1 MTRQGRAVRF
11 NEYGGLDVLGI
22 AEVDVPDPPPGEV
35 LVAVQAA
42 GTNPGEASIR
52 KGLLDSRFPATF
64 PSGQGSDLAGVV
76 DQVGDGVD
84 GFAVGDEVLGW
95 SDSRES
101 QAEFVSVPADHL
113 VAKPA
118 SVDWATAGSLFVA
131 GVTAYAAVRAV
142 GAGPGD
148 TVVVSAA
155 AGGVGSITVQ
165 LLKVRGA
172 TVIGIASESHHSW
185 LSAIGVTP
193 VSYGDGLIERIRAAA
208 PSGVDAFIDTFGPE
222 YVKLAIDLGV
232 QPERVDT
239 IIAFEAA
246 EEYGAKSEGSST
258 TSSSDVLAE
267 MVDLVASG
275 RITVPIAATY
285 PLDQVRAAYTELEK
299 RHTQGKIVLV
309 P

>member
-1 MTRQGRAVRF
+1 MARRGRAVRF
-11 NEYGGLDVLGI
+11 DEYGGLDVLSV
-22 AEVDVPDPPPGEV
+22 AEVEVPDPPPGEV
-35 LVAVQAA
+35 LVAVKAA
-42 GTNPGEASIR
+42 GTNPGEAAIR
-52 KGLLDSRFPATF
+52 QGFLESRFPATF
-64 PSGQGSDLAGVV
+64 PSGQGTDLAGVI

-84 GFAVGDEVLGW
+84 GFVVGDEIVGW
-95 SDSRES
+95 TDRRES
-101 QAEFVSVPADHL
+101 QAEYVPVPADHL

-118 SVDWATAGSLFVA
+118 SVDWAVAGSLFVA

-172 TVIGIASESHHSW
+172 TVLAIASEAHHAR
-185 LSAIGVTP
+185 LSVA
-193 VSYGDGLIERIRAAA
+193 YGTGLKERIEAVA
-208 PSGVDAFIDTFGPE
+208 PSGVDAFIDTFGPD

-232 QPERVDT
+232 PPERVDT

-246 EEYGAKSEGSST
+246 EEYGVKAEGSST
-258 TSSSDVLAE
+258 ASSSDVLGE
-267 MVDLVASG
+267 VVDLVATG
-275 RITVPIAATY
+275 RITVPIAAIY
-285 PLDQVRAAYTELEK
+285 PLDQVRAAYAELEK
-299 RHTQGKIVLV
+299 RHTQGKIVLT